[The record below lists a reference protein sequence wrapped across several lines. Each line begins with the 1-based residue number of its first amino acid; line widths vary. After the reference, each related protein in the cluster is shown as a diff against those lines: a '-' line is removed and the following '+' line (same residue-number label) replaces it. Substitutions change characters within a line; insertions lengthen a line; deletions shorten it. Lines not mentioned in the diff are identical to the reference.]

1 MVDEFIH
8 MLVGRRKLIM
18 KEEKKFQK
26 IKSACIAIFLLVL
39 VPVFLHYCRDFL
51 FFGNV
56 VSILSICVMLFI
68 IITKKTDKKAKFF
81 GYIILLMF
89 SISFSNDF
97 YSYKKIVSIFPIL
110 KKVPSGIMW
119 LIVSGFILLSVFI
132 GFFYNYYFS
141 NTDEE
146 LQSEISESRNKQIFT
161 NTTDDDDEND
171 DNNNDN
177 NNNDNNDNN
186 VDDDNIVVKISN
198 IPNQDFNGTKNVSN
212 SNRRVDKL
220 LQAISFVATI
230 LIIVVVISGIIYM
243 FSKNEYIL
251 SNIYNQELIYSIS
264 QSLLLIGIS
273 IFALSIII
281 IMIIY
286 FFRICYKIIY
296 EMFTCNEKSY
306 LKDDLFLK
314 CFSIFISIAIYLFS
328 KEASATDLLDLS
340 DNIVIK
346 LLLNTLIIALI
357 AMASLIIYKLLQSL
371 LEERGV
377 LRECAESIEEA
388 IVDTIKGMIDGI
400 LNLVK
405 IVPDIPGELQK
416 LVKKLWK
423 ELQFILLE
431 NDEEEDIL

>member
-1 MVDEFIH
+1 
-8 MLVGRRKLIM
+8 
-18 KEEKKFQK
+18 
-26 IKSACIAIFLLVL
+26 
-39 VPVFLHYCRDFL
+39 
-51 FFGNV
+51 
-56 VSILSICVMLFI
+56 
-68 IITKKTDKKAKFF
+68 
-81 GYIILLMF
+81 
-89 SISFSNDF
+89 
-97 YSYKKIVSIFPIL
+97 
-110 KKVPSGIMW
+110 
-119 LIVSGFILLSVFI
+119 
-132 GFFYNYYFS
+132 
-141 NTDEE
+141 
-146 LQSEISESRNKQIFT
+146 
-161 NTTDDDDEND
+161 
-171 DNNNDN
+171 
-177 NNNDNNDNN
+177 
-186 VDDDNIVVKISN
+186 
-198 IPNQDFNGTKNVSN
+198 
-212 SNRRVDKL
+212 
-220 LQAISFVATI
+220 
-230 LIIVVVISGIIYM
+230 
-243 FSKNEYIL
+243 
-251 SNIYNQELIYSIS
+251 
-264 QSLLLIGIS
+264 
-273 IFALSIII
+273 
-281 IMIIY
+281 
-286 FFRICYKIIY
+286 
-296 EMFTCNEKSY
+296 MFTCNEKSY

>member
-1 MVDEFIH
+1 
-8 MLVGRRKLIM
+8 M
-18 KEEKKFQK
+18 KEKKIFQK
-26 IKSACIAIFLLVL
+26 IQSAFIAIVLLVL
-39 VPVFLHYCRDFL
+39 IPVFLHYCRDFL
-51 FFGNV
+51 FFWNV
-56 VSILSICVMLFI
+56 VSISSICVILFI
-68 IITKKTDKKAKFF
+68 IITKKIDKKAKFF
-81 GYIILLMF
+81 GYIILLIL
-89 SISFSNDF
+89 SISFSDDF

-161 NTTDDDDEND
+161 NTTNDDGNDDEND

-177 NNNDNNDNN
+177 N
-186 VDDDNIVVKISN
+186 DDIVVKISN
-198 IPNQDFNGTKNVSN
+198 IPNQDFNSTKNVSD
-212 SNRRVDKL
+212 SNKRVDKL
-220 LQAISFVATI
+220 LQAISFAATI

-281 IMIIY
+281 IMILY